1 MRRVLVKQF
10 ENTLLTDSMKNG
22 LEKFGSF
29 GAIAA
34 AMACPI
40 CFPKLAL
47 LGALFGFGALAPYET
62 AFFFGA
68 QILVV
73 LAVVGHII
81 AFRKHQNWK
90 PLSLAIASSI
100 LFFIS
105 LYAYVSE
112 VAAYLAFSG
121 LIIST
126 MWVIVENRR
135 CAACITAPE

>member
-1 MRRVLVKQF
+1 MQ
-10 ENTLLTDSMKNG
+10 NII
-22 LEKFGSF
+22 EKFGSF
-29 GAIAA
+29 GAVIA

-47 LGALFGFGALAPYET
+47 LGALIGMGALAPYET

-73 LAVVGHII
+73 LAVIGH
-81 AFRKHQNWK
+81 AVSYRKHQNGK
-90 PLSLAIASSI
+90 LLSLAIISTI

-105 LYAYVSE
+105 LYAFVSE
-112 VAAYLAFSG
+112 FLSYLAFSG

-126 MWVIVENRR
+126 IWLVFENRR
-135 CAACITAPE
+135 CEKCLATPD